1 MKNWLLLVLL
11 TVNAL
16 MTMALL
22 PLLEKMEWKDF
33 SSSMVSA
40 WFRNS
45 QMGMVNQSVLLTI
58 WDLLPLDVMELAHLK
73 LAVKS
78 GATLLSNV
86 RLV

>member
-22 PLLEKMEWKDF
+22 PLLEKMVWKDY
-33 SSSMVSA
+33 SSSMLNA

-45 QMGMVNQSVLLTI
+45 QMGTVNQSVLLTI
-58 WDLLPLDVMELAHLK
+58 WDLLPLDVMGLTRLNPV
-73 LAVKS
+73 VKI
-78 GATLLSNV
+78 GAMLLSNV